1 MSLGIQVFVITV
13 ESGMQ
18 EMGVNCGVL
27 MMTSEVGWL
36 VLIPLFA
43 LLVEYFSGQ
52 FMVNVGTDAWVATE
66 MVITNTTIEFNFH
79 NWGTFFGEK
88 ERERELLWTK

>member
-1 MSLGIQVFVITV
+1 MFVITV

-43 LLVEYFSGQ
+43 LLVEYF
-52 FMVNVGTDAWVATE
+52 FLVNLWSMLE
-66 MVITNTTIEFNFH
+66 LMH
-79 NWGTFFGEK
+79 
-88 ERERELLWTK
+88 ELLQKW